1 LRTEHPIPEAI
12 VSDRLRVTWYGIT
25 IFLSSA
31 FLLVLEIL
39 AGRLIAPYVGV
50 SLYTWT
56 AIIGVILAGLS
67 LGNWLG
73 GVWAD
78 RGGNEFAAGI
88 TLALAGLFSLGI
100 LFLLTLVAPLI
111 EAREMTLL
119 GASFFYVLALFFVPA
134 VLLGVV
140 TPLLTT
146 LALGLDQR
154 TGHIVGR
161 MHALAALGSILG
173 TFITGYVLVQY
184 LGTRSVIIGT
194 ALGLFLL
201 ALPFFKRSSRLV
213 PTAVLAAA
221 FGLILVTDARDGFSN
236 PCDRES
242 NYFCIRVV
250 DESDRVPF
258 GVARSLVLDHLV
270 HGTNHQSDP
279 GLLAAPYVQL
289 MDELALEHFGAERSE
304 GLRWF
309 FAGGGAYTLPRSVR
323 ARTPGASVTVAE
335 LDPLVTRTAQ
345 ESLFLQADGMRI
357 VHQDARIVLN
367 REPSQRYDVIV
378 ADAFHDIS
386 IPYHLVTREYAELVK
401 SRMAPDGLY
410 VLNVL
415 DAFPDPRLVKSMM
428 KTLAGSFEHV
438 HVWMD
443 LVPPDAERM
452 TFVISASDAREP
464 PETLAATRGL
474 DHRWLRATEPMMR
487 TGTPFDRLPTL
498 TDDYVPVERLVSGF
512 YFQDLGR

>member
-1 LRTEHPIPEAI
+1 
-12 VSDRLRVTWYGIT
+12 
-25 IFLSSA
+25 
-31 FLLVLEIL
+31 
-39 AGRLIAPYVGV
+39 
-50 SLYTWT
+50 
-56 AIIGVILAGLS
+56 
-67 LGNWLG
+67 
-73 GVWAD
+73 
-78 RGGNEFAAGI
+78 
-88 TLALAGLFSLGI
+88 
-100 LFLLTLVAPLI
+100 
-111 EAREMTLL
+111 
-119 GASFFYVLALFFVPA
+119 
-134 VLLGVV
+134 
-140 TPLLTT
+140 
-146 LALGLDQR
+146 
-154 TGHIVGR
+154 
-161 MHALAALGSILG
+161 
-173 TFITGYVLVQY
+173 
-184 LGTRSVIIGT
+184 
-194 ALGLFLL
+194 
-201 ALPFFKRSSRLV
+201 
-213 PTAVLAAA
+213 
-221 FGLILVTDARDGFSN
+221 
-236 PCDRES
+236 
-242 NYFCIRVV
+242 VV
-250 DESDRVPF
+250 DDSERVPF

-304 GLRWF
+304 DLRWF

-323 ARTPGASVTVAE
+323 ARTPSASVTVAE

-345 ESLFLQADGMRI
+345 QSLFLQTDGMRI
-357 VHQDARIVLN
+357 VHEDARIVLN
-367 REPSQRYDVIV
+367 REPSQIYDVIV

-428 KTLAGSFEHV
+428 KTLADSFEQV

-464 PETLAATRGL
+464 PETLVATRGL

>member
-1 LRTEHPIPEAI
+1 

-201 ALPFFKRSSRLV
+201 ALPFFRRSSRLV
-213 PTAVLAAA
+213 PTAVLAAG

-401 SRMAPDGLY
+401 SRMASDGLY

>member
-1 LRTEHPIPEAI
+1 
-12 VSDRLRVTWYGIT
+12 VSARLRVTWYGIT

-56 AIIGVILAGLS
+56 TVIGVILAGLS

-73 GVWAD
+73 GLWAD
-78 RGGNEFAAGI
+78 RGGNELAAGT
-88 TLALAGLFSLGI
+88 TLALAGLFSLAI

-111 EAREMTLL
+111 EAREMALL
-119 GASFFYVLALFFVPA
+119 GASFVYVLALFFMPA
-134 VLLGVV
+134 MLLGVV
-140 TPLLTT
+140 NPLLTT
-146 LALGLDQR
+146 LALRLDRR

-173 TFITGYVLVQY
+173 TFVTGYWLIQY
-184 LGTRSVIIGT
+184 LGTRSVIIVT

-201 ALPFFKRSSRLV
+201 AIPFFRRSTRLV
-213 PTAVLAAA
+213 PAAIVASAAA
-221 FGLILVTDARDGFSN
+221 LVLVTAARNGFSN

-270 HGTNHQSDP
+270 HGTNHQGEP
-279 GLLAAPYVQL
+279 GLLLAPYVQL
-289 MDELALEHFGAERSE
+289 MDELALEHFGTDRAET
-304 GLRWF
+304 LRWF

-323 ARTPGASVTVAE
+323 DRTPAAAVTVAE
-335 LDPLVTRTAQ
+335 LDPLVTRTA
-345 ESLFLQADGMRI
+345 EERLFLQTRGMRV
-357 VHQDARIVLN
+357 VHADARTVLK
-367 REPSQRYDVIV
+367 REASQRYDVIV
-378 ADAFHDIS
+378 ADAFHDIA
-386 IPYHLVTREYAELVK
+386 IPYHLVTFEHAQLVK
-401 SRMAPDGLY
+401 SRLAPDGLY
-410 VLNVL
+410 LLNVV
-415 DAFPDPRLVKSMM
+415 DAFPDPRLVKSIM
-428 KTLAGSFEHV
+428 KTLDESFAHV

-443 LVPPDAERM
+443 MAPPDAERL
-452 TFVISASDAREP
+452 TFVISASDRREP
-464 PETLAATRGL
+464 PEVLIAQRGL
-474 DHRWLRATEPMMR
+474 DQRWLRVTEPMHT
-487 TGTPFDRLPTL
+487 TGTAFSRLPIL
-498 TDDYVPVERLVSGF
+498 TDDSVPVERLIAPF

>member
-1 LRTEHPIPEAI
+1 LRPDHPIPESI

-78 RGGNEFAAGI
+78 RGGNELAAGI

-119 GASFFYVLALFFVPA
+119 GASFFYVLALFFMPA

-146 LALGLDQR
+146 LALGLDRR

-173 TFITGYVLVQY
+173 TFITGYVLIQY

-201 ALPFFKRSSRLV
+201 AIPFFKKSSRLV

-250 DESDRVPF
+250 DDSERVPF

-304 GLRWF
+304 DLRWF

-323 ARTPGASVTVAE
+323 ARTPSASVTVAE

-345 ESLFLQADGMRI
+345 QSLFLQTDGMRI
-357 VHQDARIVLN
+357 VHEDARIVLN
-367 REPSQRYDVIV
+367 REPSQIYDVIV

-428 KTLAGSFEHV
+428 KTLADSFEQV

-512 YFQDLGR
+512 YFKDLGR

>member
-1 LRTEHPIPEAI
+1 LHAARPIPESN

-78 RGGNEFAAGI
+78 RGGNELAAGV

-119 GASFFYVLALFFVPA
+119 GASFFYVLALFFTPA
-134 VLLGVV
+134 VLLGIV

-146 LALGLDQR
+146 LALGLDGR

-161 MHALAALGSILG
+161 MHALGALGSILG
-173 TFITGYVLVQY
+173 TFVTGYFLVQY
-184 LGTRSVIIGT
+184 LGTRGIIIGT
-194 ALGLFLL
+194 SLGLFLL
-201 ALPFFKRSSRLV
+201 ALPFFRGKSRLA
-213 PTAVLAAA
+213 PAAILAAA
-221 FGLILVTDARDGFSN
+221 VVLVLVTDARNGFSN

-250 DESDRVPF
+250 DDSERVPF

-270 HGTNHQSDP
+270 HGTNHQSEP
-279 GLLAAPYVQL
+279 GLLISPYVQL
-289 MDELALEHFGAERSE
+289 LDELALEHFGAGKAET
-304 GLRWF
+304 LRWF

-323 ARTPGASVTVAE
+323 ARTPNAAVTVAE
-335 LDPLVTRTAQ
+335 LDPLVTRSAE
-345 ESLFLQADGMRI
+345 ESLFLQTDGMRV
-357 VHQDARIVLN
+357 VHGDARIVLN
-367 REPSQRYDVIV
+367 REPSQIYDVIV

-386 IPYHLVTREYAELVK
+386 IPYHLVTREYVELVK
-401 SRMAPDGLY
+401 SRLAPDGIYL
-410 VLNVL
+410 LNVL

-428 KTLAGSFEHV
+428 KTLSESFEHV

-443 LVPPDAERM
+443 MVPPNAERM
-452 TFVISASDAREP
+452 TFVLSASDTRDP
-464 PETLAATRGL
+464 PETIVSQRGL
-474 DHRWLRATEPMMR
+474 DHRWLKATDPMMR
-487 TGTPFDRLPTL
+487 TGTPFDRLPL
-498 TDDYVPVERLVSGF
+498 LSDDYVPVERLVSEF
-512 YFQDLGR
+512 YFEDLGR

>member
-1 LRTEHPIPEAI
+1 M
-12 VSDRLRVTWYGIT
+12 SDRLRIAWYGIT

-73 GVWAD
+73 GIWAD
-78 RGGNEFAAGI
+78 RGANERAAGV
-88 TLALAGLFSLGI
+88 TLALSGLFSLGI

-111 EAREMTLL
+111 EARAMTLL
-119 GASFFYVLALFFVPA
+119 GASFFYVLALFFMPA

-146 LALGLDQR
+146 LALALDRR

-173 TFITGYVLVQY
+173 TFVTGYVLIQY
-184 LGTRSVIIGT
+184 LGTRGIVIGT
-194 ALGLFLL
+194 ALGLFI
-201 ALPFFKRSSRLV
+201 
-213 PTAVLAAA
+213 LAAPFLVKTSRVIPA
-221 FGLILVTDARDGFSN
+221 AIIAAAVGLTLLTAARGGFSN

-242 NYFCIRVV
+242 QYFCIRVV
-250 DESDRVPF
+250 DESERAPY

-270 HGTNHQSDP
+270 HGTNHAEEP
-279 GLLAAPYVQL
+279 GMLLAPYVQL
-289 MDELALEHFGAERSE
+289 MDELALEHFGETRAAT
-304 GLRWF
+304 LRWF

-323 ARTPGASVTVAE
+323 ARTPKASVTVAE
-335 LDPLVTRTAQ
+335 LDPRVTETAVDG
-345 ESLFLQADGMRI
+345 LFLDIEGMRV
-357 VHQDARIVLN
+357 VHTDARIVLG
-367 REPSQRYDVIV
+367 RESDSTYDVIV

-386 IPYHLVTREYAELVK
+386 IPYHLVTREYAELVQ
-401 SRMAPDGLY
+401 SRLAPDGLY

-428 KTLAGSFEHV
+428 KTLAESFAHV

-443 LVPPDAERM
+443 MVPPDAERM
-452 TFVISASDAREP
+452 TFVISASNTREP
-464 PETLAATRGL
+464 PEAILAQRGL
-474 DHRWLRATEPMMR
+474 DHRWLRVTEPMMR
-487 TGTPFDRLPTL
+487 TGTPFAALPIL
-498 TDDYVPVERLVSGF
+498 TDDFVPVERLVSGF
-512 YFQDLGR
+512 YFDALGR